1 MQDIYAP
8 KKNSIAIE
16 EVIKGL
22 NLVVHE
28 NKKLIV
34 VARMKINKKPKIKPV
49 NFLNNELEE
58 GSLLSPFRPNLVT
71 SKWTI

>member
-8 KKNSIAIE
+8 KKKSIAIE

-28 NKKLIV
+28 NKKLIA
-34 VARMKINKKPKIKPV
+34 VARTKINKKPKIKPV
-49 NFLNNELEE
+49 NFLKNEIVE
-58 GSLLSPFRPNLVT
+58 GSLFSPFRPNYVT